1 MKQRSIT
8 SEIDTYLLLLIFNVQ
23 EISLE
28 MKNKFYVNLISYLTW
43 VLNWKTGEINKKFY
57 PHCLWKLY
65 I

>member
-57 PHCLWKLY
+57 PHCL
-65 I
+65 